1 MIKTEATLPRV
12 GVFLCHCGT
21 NIAGT
26 VDIPRVAKYAEKIPG
41 VSLVMQNLHTC
52 SSEGINK
59 IKEAIKDNELE
70 RVVVAA
76 CTPRTHE
83 PLFMAAVE
91 EAGLNRYL
99 FQMVNIREHDSWVH
113 SIDKEAATE
122 KAQHLVNMAVA
133 KAINLEPETRRELEV
148 VPSAL
153 VVGAGVSGMT
163 AALSLADQGFQ
174 VYLVEKNVEPG
185 GLLRELHKLS
195 PTNRNADE
203 LLAPMIEAVR
213 NHKNISLFTNSKVTG
228 VSGFIGHFNVDITT
242 GQNNLTTEVGTIIV
256 ATGAEPLSPKGYY
269 QYGFHDG
276 IITQLELE
284 KKLVKDT
291 IVLPDQVSMI
301 QCVGAM
307 EEKGRSYCSRICC
320 GVAIKNAIEIKRRSP
335 NTKVNILYRD
345 LQAYGI
351 EYERLYR
358 DSLEA
363 GVAYI
368 NFDPDKPPEVTITP
382 NNQLDLRVYDTLL
395 GEEYTLKPGMI
406 VLSTP
411 LIPREES
418 KELASILRVPLTPD
432 GFFLEAHPK
441 MRPMDF
447 SSDGIYLCGT
457 AHSPKSVP
465 ECISQG
471 YGAASRAAIPM
482 KKGRIMAEAITAVL
496 DAEKCVGCGA
506 CASAC
511 PFDAIIWG
519 PLGEPKVIEAA
530 CKGCGVCT
538 VECPVGAM
546 QLRYFKDSQLTPAI
560 DALLTPFPE
569 TVDQEVRKPVI
580 LVMACKWCS
589 YAAADFAGVMRLQYP
604 ASVRIVL
611 VPCSGKVDFRHI
623 YKGFSSGA
631 DGIIVAGCLK
641 EQCHYVDGN
650 IVAERRVEAAKKTLD
665 ALKIGGNRLEMFFC
679 SAGMPRDFA
688 EYMRDFTEK
697 ISKLGMVT
705 LENNHAF
712 RSLEAKA
719 LAEGVGDV

>member
-1 MIKTEATLPRV
+1 MTETEADLPRV
-12 GVFLCHCGT
+12 GVFLCRCGT

-26 VDIPRVAKYAEKIPG
+26 VDIPRIAQYAEKIPG
-41 VSLVMQNLHTC
+41 VAYVEQNLHTC
-52 SSEGINK
+52 SSEGISK
-59 IKEAIKDNELE
+59 IKEAIRNRKLE

-113 SIDKEAATE
+113 TGDKEAATE

-133 KAINLEPETRRELEV
+133 KAINLEPETRREIEV
-148 VPSAL
+148 TPSAL

-174 VYLVEKNVEPG
+174 VYLVEKDAEPG
-185 GLLRELHKLS
+185 GLVKDLHKLS
-195 PTNRNADE
+195 PTDTKADMI
-203 LLAPMIEAVR
+203 LAPMIEAVR
-213 NHKNISLFTNSKVTG
+213 THKNVSLFTDSKVTG
-228 VSGFIGHFNVDITT
+228 VNGFIGHFNVEITT
-242 GQNNLTTEVGTIIV
+242 GQNKLTTEVGTIIV
-256 ATGAEPLSPKGYY
+256 ATGAEPLSPEGYY
-269 QYGFHDG
+269 QYGLHG

-284 KKLVKDT
+284 KKLVDDT
-291 IVLPDQVSMI
+291 AVLPNQVSMI

-307 EEKGRSYCSRICC
+307 EEKGRAYCSRICC
-320 GVAIKNAIEIKRRSP
+320 GVAIKNALEIKRRFPS
-335 NTKVNILYRD
+335 TKVNILYRD
-345 LQAYGI
+345 LQTYGI
-351 EYERLYR
+351 EYEQLYR

-363 GVAYI
+363 GVSFI
-368 NFDPDKPPEVTITP
+368 NFDPHRPPEVSITTDG
-382 NNQLDLRVYDTLL
+382 QLNLQVYDTLL
-395 GEEYTLKPGMI
+395 GEEYTLEPGMI
-406 VLSTP
+406 ILSTP
-411 LIPREES
+411 LTPREES
-418 KELASILRVPLTPD
+418 KELAKILRVPLTPD

-457 AHSPKSVP
+457 AHSPKNIP
-465 ECISQG
+465 ECISQAL
-471 YGAASRAAIPM
+471 GAASRAAIPM
-482 KKGRIMAEAITAVL
+482 KKGRIMAEATTAVL
-496 DAEKCVGCGA
+496 DPEKCVGCGA
-506 CASAC
+506 CATAC

-519 PLGEPKVIEAA
+519 PLGTPKVIDAA

-560 DALLTPFPE
+560 DALLHPFPDE
-569 TVDQEVRKPVI
+569 GAQERKPVI

-623 YKGFSSGA
+623 YKGFMSGA

-688 EYMRDFTEK
+688 EYMRDFTER
-697 ISKLGMVT
+697 IRKLGVAS
-705 LENNHAF
+705 LENNQAF
-712 RSLEAKA
+712 RSLDVKTLTEDA
-719 LAEGVGDV
+719 GDV